1 MTAQLLFEHRDGL
14 WECAL
19 LKDGQLYDYRKE
31 QQDISAEQIYL
42 ARTDRVVRGM
52 EAVFVR
58 LTEKENGFLPYSEI
72 KGRTSVPPKSGEKLL
87 VQIKKPPVQQKC
99 AYVTC
104 DITLAGKYVILLPYG
119 NTCTLSRKIGD
130 ESDVLRLNTLGK
142 TLRPKNMG
150 IILRDEATEVSDLEI
165 AEELRELC
173 LRWQM
178 IFEKVA
184 STDAPAMIDAGLGPV
199 EKMLRDTKCDV
210 CEIVTNAPEAFPG
223 LPVPVRTAPHPMTLY
238 NIQGKLEKSLRR
250 KVWLD
255 CGGNLV
261 IDPCEALT
269 VFDVNS
275 AKDLGTKKGAS
286 DTLTRLNI
294 EAAKEI
300 ARLLRL
306 RRIGGIVLIDF
317 VDMQTD
323 ADRALVT
330 DALEE
335 ALRDDPVKTVIHGF
349 TALGLMEISRKKTS
363 AQLTQINDTPCPHC
377 RGTGILE
384 NRHE

>member
-1 MTAQLLFEHRDGL
+1 MTAQLLFERRDDL

-19 LKDGQLYDYRKE
+19 LKDGQLYDYRRE
-31 QQDISAEQIYL
+31 QQGIAAEQIYL

-58 LTEKENGFLPYSEI
+58 LTDRENGFLPYSEI
-72 KGRTSVPPKSGEKLL
+72 KGRTSVPPRSGEKLL
-87 VQIKKPPVQQKC
+87 VQVKKPPVQQKC

-119 NTCTLSRKIGD
+119 NTCTLSRKIED
-130 ESDVLRLNTLGK
+130 ESAVLRLSTLGK
-142 TLRPKNMG
+142 ALRPANMG
-150 IILRDEATEVSDLEI
+150 IILRDEAADVSDQEII
-165 AEELRELC
+165 AELQDLC
-173 LRWQM
+173 LRWQS
-178 IFEKVA
+178 ICNKA
-184 STDAPAMIDAGLGPV
+184 DAADAPAIIDAGPGPV
-199 EKMLRDTKCDV
+199 ERMLRDTKCDV
-210 CEIVTNAPEAFPG
+210 CEIVTNAPEAFTAF
-223 LPVPVRTAPHPMTLY
+223 PVPVRTTPHPMTLY
-238 NIQGKLEKSLRR
+238 NIPGKLEKSLRR

-294 EAAKEI
+294 EAAQEI

-323 ADRALVT
+323 ADRALVR
-330 DALEE
+330 DALEK

-363 AQLTQINDTPCPHC
+363 AQLAQINDTPCPHC

>member
-1 MTAQLLFEHRDGL
+1 MRMLCADFLRTNFE
-14 WECAL
+14 
-19 LKDGQLYDYRKE
+19 
-31 QQDISAEQIYL
+31 SAGVDPAFRIL
-42 ARTDRVVRGM
+42 DDAVNAR
-52 EAVFVR
+52 
-58 LTEKENGFLPYSEI
+58 
-72 KGRTSVPPKSGEKLL
+72 
-87 VQIKKPPVQQKC
+87 
-99 AYVTC
+99 
-104 DITLAGKYVILLPYG
+104 
-119 NTCTLSRKIGD
+119 
-130 ESDVLRLNTLGK
+130 
-142 TLRPKNMG
+142 
-150 IILRDEATEVSDLEI
+150 LRDEALSEAMEEAYANGEDAALAALDYGRGPGGVRQALEI
-165 AEELRELC
+165 LFSRMEERPDPEA
-173 LRWQM
+173 WV
-178 IFEKVA
+178 EKA
-184 STDAPAMIDAGLGPV
+184 AAADAPAMIDSGLGPV

-210 CEIVTNAPEAFPG
+210 CEIVTNAPEAFANFT
-223 LPVPVRTAPHPMTLY
+223 VPVRTAPHPMMLY

-275 AKDLGTKKGAS
+275 AKDLGTKKGAT

-323 ADRALVT
+323 AERAYVR

-335 ALRDDPVKTVIHGF
+335 ALFDDPVKTVIHGF

-363 AQLTQINDTPCPHC
+363 AQLAQINDTPCPHC

-384 NRHE
+384 TRHE

>member
-1 MTAQLLFEHRDGL
+1 MTAQLLFERRDDL

-19 LKDGQLYDYRKE
+19 LKDGQLYDYRRA
-31 QQDISAEQIYL
+31 QQGIAAEQIYL

-58 LTEKENGFLPYSEI
+58 LTDRENGFLPYSEI
-72 KGRTSVPPKSGEKLL
+72 KGRTSVPPRSGEKLL
-87 VQIKKPPVQQKC
+87 VQVKKPPVQQKC

-119 NTCTLSRKIGD
+119 NTCTLSRKIED
-130 ESDVLRLNTLGK
+130 ESAVLRLSTLGK
-142 TLRPKNMG
+142 ALRPANMG
-150 IILRDEATEVSDLEI
+150 IILRDEAADVSDQEII
-165 AEELRELC
+165 AELQDLC
-173 LRWQM
+173 LRWQS
-178 IFEKVA
+178 ICNKA
-184 STDAPAMIDAGLGPV
+184 DAADAPAIIDAGPGPV
-199 EKMLRDTKCDV
+199 ERMLRDTKCDV
-210 CEIVTNAPEAFPG
+210 CEIVTNAPEAFTAF
-223 LPVPVRTAPHPMTLY
+223 PVPVRTAPHPMTLY
-238 NIQGKLEKSLRR
+238 NIPGKLEKSLRR

-275 AKDLGTKKGAS
+275 AKDLGTKKGAT

-294 EAAKEI
+294 EAAQEI

-323 ADRALVT
+323 ADRALVR
-330 DALEE
+330 DALEK

-363 AQLTQINDTPCPHC
+363 AQLAQINDTPCPHC

>member
-1 MTAQLLFEHRDGL
+1 MSKQILLEHRDGRR
-14 WECAL
+14 EIAL
-19 LKDGQLYDYRKE
+19 MENGKLLFFSREKDASIE
-31 QQDISAEQIYL
+31 AEQIYL
-42 ARTDRVVRGM
+42 GIVDRIVKGM
-52 EAVFVR
+52 EAAFVR
-58 LTEKENGFLPYSEI
+58 LGKDHVGFLPFSECKARPRSGDKI
-72 KGRTSVPPKSGEKLL
+72 LLQVKRPPVGEKA
-87 VQIKKPPVQQKC
+87 
-99 AYVTC
+99 AYLSC
-104 DITLAGKYVILLPYG
+104 DISLAGRLAILTPFSQRFSVSKRIENEEERKKLLAIAKNLSPEQMG
-119 NTCTLSRKIGD
+119 LVMRQESAGASEAEISNEIEALSQRWQHIWAASSSCTAPCLIQERED
-130 ESDVLRLNTLGK
+130 ALLRL
-142 TLRPKNMG
+142 
-150 IILRDEATEVSDLEI
+150 LRDERGEMDQLI
-165 AEELRELC
+165 
-173 LRWQM
+173 
-178 IFEKVA
+178 
-184 STDAPAMIDAGLGPV
+184 
-199 EKMLRDTKCDV
+199 
-210 CEIVTNAPEAFPG
+210 TNAPDQLPSLS
-223 LPVPVRTAPHPMTLY
+223 LPVSFCENPFAIY
-238 NIQGKLEKSLRR
+238 NIASKLEKSFQR